1 MDRIKLKTR
10 CTELFHKYKFV
21 ALVLLVGIVLMLIP
35 TRESTSQESVSPQE
49 TVCQPDMEKRLA
61 EILSQVDGAG
71 KVSVFLS
78 VEKGELTLY
87 QQDEDMNSDGSGRF
101 DTVTVTDSNRSQS
114 GLVQQVIPPK
124 YQGVIIVCQ
133 GAQRASVRLNI
144 IEAVAKVT
152 GLSTDRISVLKMK

>member
-10 CTELFHKYKFV
+10 CGELFHKYKFV
-21 ALVLLVGIVLMLIP
+21 ALVLLVGIILMVVPGKEETVQLP
-35 TRESTSQESVSPQE
+35 EQE
-49 TVCQPDMEKRLA
+49 TVCQPDMEEKLA
-61 EILSQVDGAG
+61 QILSQVEGAG

-78 VEKGELTLY
+78 LEEGELTLY
-87 QQDEDMNSDGSGRF
+87 QQDEDLNSDGSGRF
-101 DTVTVTDSNRSQS
+101 DTVIVTDGNRSQS

-124 YQGVIIVCQ
+124 YQGVIVVCQ